1 LQVPNNNLVGTIPI
15 EIGDLTQLNLS
26 NNPGISGSI
35 PAEIGS
41 LSQLSTMYLHVTAG
55 TGNQCLTGA
64 TAAFRSWL
72 TSKDATWQ
80 NDCADTDGDT
90 TPNYLDPDDDGDG
103 APTAEENPEPNSH
116 GDPTDAHDTDTDT
129 DTDTIPDYLDANGG
143 VDCSNAYGIPQ
154 AQCDYLVAAHTATNG
169 ATWRTN
175 TGWTTH
181 DSPCR
186 WQGVTCS
193 GGNVTIP
200 TNIGDLTGLAIL
212 NLTDNEI
219 SGTIPTALTTITT
232 LHPSVPQRRTAHGPQ
247 PPRQRPDPTALAHP
261 PPKPRTRPSTTSGGS
276 ATKPTHLHL
285 LTAGGHGHRRPPWHY
300 PRTLD
305 LIHVRLAFA
314 TNRKPWSAPLPISNN
329 TGLIP
334 QPKLPR
340 QDAGSLSDQNVESR
354 PRPSPLPCS
363 SGRAETATA
372 KPAVTPG
379 RTTRYPQ

>member
-1 LQVPNNNLVGTIPI
+1 MALAAVYTSTNGASWTNKTGRLTDTDVNNWFGVTRQFDGKVLWLQVPNNNLVGTIPI
-15 EIGDLTQLNLS
+15 EIGDLTQLNPS

-41 LSQLSTMYLHVTAG
+41 LSQLSTMYLHGTAG

-64 TAAFRSWL
+64 TAAFGSWL

-103 APTAEENPEPNSH
+103 APTAEENPEPNSD
-116 GDPTDAHDTDTDT
+116 GAPTDAHDT

-154 AQCDYLVAAHTATNG
+154 AQCDYLVAAYTATNG

-175 TGWTTH
+175 TSWTTH

-232 LHPSVPQRRTAHGPQ
+232 LTQVFLNDGQ
-247 PPRQRPDPTALAHP
+247 L
-261 PPKPRTRPSTTSGGS
+261 
-276 ATKPTHLHL
+276 
-285 LTAGGHGHRRPPWHY
+285 
-300 PRTLD
+300 
-305 LIHVRLAFA
+305 
-314 TNRKPWSAPLPISNN
+314 
-329 TGLIP
+329 TGLSLHANDLAGP
-334 QPKLPR
+334 VPATLSSLTQLLWLTLHQNLGLGPVPLAVAALPNLR
-340 QDAGSLSDQNVESR
+340 IYTS
-354 PRPSPLPCS
+354 
-363 SGRAETATA
+363 
-372 KPAVTPG
+372 
-379 RTTRYPQ
+379 